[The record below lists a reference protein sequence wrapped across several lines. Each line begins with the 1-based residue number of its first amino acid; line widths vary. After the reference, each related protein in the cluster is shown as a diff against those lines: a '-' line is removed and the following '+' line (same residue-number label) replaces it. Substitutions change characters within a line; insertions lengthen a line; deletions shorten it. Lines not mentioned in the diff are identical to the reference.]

1 MAEEFARNRQ
11 YEYRANS
18 NLVLEAD
25 RETRRR
31 TDEPTGE
38 VESLWGRMGAQRMGD
53 KVRGGR
59 APDGDER
66 ARRARASREKRRR
79 GDAED
84 LATQKRR
91 RRGDGGADGA
101 DGADGGGYRP
111 RTKEA
116 RAAYEAILAD
126 VRAALGDAP
135 RAVRAGA
142 AEEALHVLKRDGVR
156 DADRHAEL
164 ERLLGA
170 RVPDERFAALVAR
183 GKRVTDFDAG
193 GDSSTL

>member
-91 RRGDGGADGA
+91 RRARRSSSARKSDGKNG
-101 DGADGGGYRP
+101 
-111 RTKEA
+111 
-116 RAAYEAILAD
+116 
-126 VRAALGDAP
+126 AP
-135 RAVRAGA
+135 RSAPQIAAWPFCGPWPGRAGA
-142 AEEALHVLKRDGVR
+142 
-156 DADRHAEL
+156 
-164 ERLLGA
+164 
-170 RVPDERFAALVAR
+170 PPFAAPPSA
-183 GKRVTDFDAG
+183 AA
-193 GDSSTL
+193 